1 MTTHDIR
8 VGSSVRG
15 AIDMVKVAASL
26 ARLRGPPTDDWRVGL
41 DAALVALSGRI
52 RLAESSRR
60 DPESVVT
67 ELYTAVFGAEPRRRH
82 DAYRRESPAGGS
94 LSPSPPQQRD
104 GPPSPQ
110 PKNRATS
117 RTVGRA
123 ELSRRPNF
131 AEVSPEV
138 GVVDQDALGRL
149 AAEDL
154 DAAVTLLADMVH
166 ATDEVLRDEARRLA
180 ARLVLDR
187 VRHGRPAATGLG
199 RLRSVRAEEGA
210 DLDVDA
216 SLDALTDARA
226 AGRHPDLRDLRAH
239 AWARPEL
246 AVCLLVDT
254 SGSMAGERL
263 ATASLAV
270 AACALRAR
278 EEYAV
283 LAFARS
289 VTVVRDLRDSPRTED
304 VVDATLALRG
314 HGLTGLAGALDRA
327 AETVGRS
334 RASRRV
340 VVLLSD
346 CRATDGVDPVP
357 AATGLTELLV
367 VAPASDADDA
377 IELAAAANARLALV
391 SRPSDVVEALNEQLR
406 AG

>member
-1 MTTHDIR
+1 M
-8 VGSSVRG
+8 
-15 AIDMVKVAASL
+15 
-26 ARLRGPPTDDWRVGL
+26 
-41 DAALVALSGRI
+41 
-52 RLAESSRR
+52 
-60 DPESVVT
+60 
-67 ELYTAVFGAEPRRRH
+67 
-82 DAYRRESPAGGS
+82 
-94 LSPSPPQQRD
+94 
-104 GPPSPQ
+104 
-110 PKNRATS
+110 
-117 RTVGRA
+117 GRA

-138 GVVDQDALGRL
+138 GVIDEDALGRL
-149 AAEDL
+149 AVEDL

-180 ARLVLDR
+180 ASLVLDR
-187 VRHGRPAATGLG
+187 VRHGRPASTGLG

-283 LAFARS
+283 LAFAKS
-289 VTVVRDLRDSPRTED
+289 VTVVRDLQDSPRTED
-304 VVDATLALRG
+304 VLDATLALRG

-327 AETVGRS
+327 AETLSRS

-357 AATGLTELLV
+357 AAAGLAELLV
-367 VAPASDADDA
+367 VAPEGDADDA
-377 IELAAAANARLALV
+377 SALAAAADARLALV
-391 SRPSDVVEALNEQLR
+391 SRPSDVVEAVNEQLR
-406 AG
+406 TG